1 MSATLPP
8 PPSLASHL
16 QAQLA
21 QIRSLDHDTLFLS
34 ANPAFREMI
43 EKIASSESEITW
55 LKASLEA
62 KEEIIKQ
69 LKLALASGNSTSKDQ
84 VSESL
89 KTTNSQ
95 HGLASNPAPKRR
107 RGEVEED
114 TDSDGEDGPERQ
126 FQSCL
131 SDVTWPDRKSPKY
144 AGYSIWTRAEW
155 KTYKSEHGGDKSYS
169 KFNFITTS
177 SGKPKPPAERK
188 YLNSEARKIYIDA
201 YHLGLDADV
210 WRNRTSDLEEM
221 VVNRLCKHSV
231 ELAVGGGWKAVEF
244 MGLHWSDLVGNVRP
258 TLGERKNYN
267 GPPRPEYQPK
277 KRKRRTQASKETT
290 TQASEEAAAQAREE
304 AATRAREEAAT
315 RAREEEAATRAREE

>member
-8 PPSLASHL
+8 LPSLASHL

-21 QIRSLDHDTLFLS
+21 QIRLLDHDTLFLS

-69 LKLALASGNSTSKDQ
+69 LKLALAGGNSTSKDQ
-84 VSESL
+84 VSGSL
-89 KTTNSQ
+89 KTTDSQ
-95 HGLASNPAPKRR
+95 RSLASNPASKRR
-107 RGEVEED
+107 LSQED
-114 TDSDGEDGPERQ
+114 TDSDGEDGPEHQ

-131 SDVTWPDRKSPKY
+131 SDVTRPDRKSPKY

-155 KTYKSEHGGDKSYS
+155 KIYKSEHGGDKSYS

-177 SGKPKPPAERK
+177 SGKPKPPTEHK

-221 VVNRLCKHSV
+221 VVHRLCKHSV

-258 TLGERKNYN
+258 TLGERKCLIAI
-267 GPPRPEYQPK
+267 G
-277 KRKRRTQASKETT
+277 
-290 TQASEEAAAQAREE
+290 
-304 AATRAREEAAT
+304 
-315 RAREEEAATRAREE
+315 